1 MSTKLAKSRAE
12 VPATNRSPLAVLR
25 HEMDDLISR
34 FWDGD
39 QERWFVTPFAPAA
52 DVVEGDNA
60 FEIRMDVPGLEAK
73 DIDVQVHGNTVTL
86 SGQRKEEKE
95 EKEEKGKTY
104 HRVERRSGS
113 FSRTL
118 TLPCAV
124 NEDEV
129 AAEYTQGVLAVK
141 LPKCEEAQS
150 KKIAVKG

>member
-1 MSTKLAKSRAE
+1 LSES
-12 VPATNRSPLAVLR
+12 
-25 HEMDDLISR
+25 
-34 FWDGD
+34 
-39 QERWFVTPFAPAA
+39 
-52 DVVEGDNA
+52 DNA
-60 FEIRMDVPGLEAK
+60 FEIRVDIPGMEAK

-95 EKEEKGKTY
+95 EKGKTF
-104 HRVERRSGS
+104 HRIERRSGS

-129 AAEYTQGVLAVK
+129 AADYTQGVLNVK

-150 KKIAVKG
+150 KRIAVKG